1 MDLNAPALGILFDVS
16 KIKAGAYGIESW
28 KIFWCAID
36 MTELFVK
43 KLLLFEGDL
52 AADDNIYC
60 IGVQALDQ
68 DVLTKIK
75 RIMEKNEDYNKVAAN
90 PSFLEGPTL
99 YKEPLPSAGIL
110 EWPGKL
116 TPSGYNSK
124 AAFDDVKKT

>member
-1 MDLNAPALGILFDVS
+1 MDPNAPALGLLFDVS
-16 KIKAGAYGIESW
+16 KIETGAYGIESW
-28 KIFWCAID
+28 KIFWRAID
-36 MTELFVK
+36 ITELFVK

-75 RIMEKNEDYNKVAAN
+75 RIMEKDEEYNKIAAN
-90 PSFLEGPTL
+90 PCFIEGSIL

-116 TPSGYNSK
+116 TPNGYNSK
-124 AAFDDVKKT
+124 AAFDEVKKT